1 MRRFCIG
8 ILVVGISRVMAADN
22 AAPRPDIKDLT
33 AYFGSLPP
41 AEIPAFT
48 SERAMALVAMP
59 LACVDHPHS
68 LPEQRTDYLW
78 INDVK
83 PHMLDTYATTRAFYG
98 CSDWHSAVNSTWTLI
113 TVLKQFPEISVGKL
127 IREKL
132 REHLGKKNIEGEMEF
147 FKTSK
152 NFEVPYGYAW
162 LLKVYAELVSWSDP
176 EANTWAENLA
186 PMVQQFSKK
195 LVEYYTDLQFPSRP
209 GMHPNTAN
217 TIGLLL
223 DYSAVVNDVALKE
236 VLLKTAN
243 RFFMKDQNCPTAYE
257 PAGTDFLS
265 PCLCEARLMSLVL
278 DSPQYLTWLER
289 FLPPAYSEAFK
300 PLTTPVDVSGVKKK
314 DLEGGKSHLIG
325 LGFSR
330 GQALLDIAIALPRE
344 DARIP
349 VLRRLAAINISGAY
363 QALAEAGYAG
373 SHWFATYAVLS
384 AKAAA
389 KTNQTGPTT
398 SVAAS
403 THR

>member
-78 INDVK
+78 ISDVK
-83 PHMLDTYATTRAFYG
+83 SHMLDTYATTRAFYG

-152 NFEVPYGYAW
+152 TSGRN
-162 LLKVYAELVSWSDP
+162 DP
-176 EANTWAENLA
+176 SNESPEHGRHANQGTYQL
-186 PMVQQFSKK
+186 
-195 LVEYYTDLQFPSRP
+195 
-209 GMHPNTAN
+209 HPA
-217 TIGLLL
+217 
-223 DYSAVVNDVALKE
+223 
-236 VLLKTAN
+236 
-243 RFFMKDQNCPTAYE
+243 
-257 PAGTDFLS
+257 AGIFDT
-265 PCLCEARLMSLVL
+265 
-278 DSPQYLTWLER
+278 
-289 FLPPAYSEAFK
+289 K
-300 PLTTPVDVSGVKKK
+300 P
-314 DLEGGKSHLIG
+314 
-325 LGFSR
+325 FSR
-330 GQALLDIAIALPRE
+330 TVR
-344 DARIP
+344 
-349 VLRRLAAINISGAY
+349 SK
-363 QALAEAGYAG
+363 
-373 SHWFATYAVLS
+373 F
-384 AKAAA
+384 
-389 KTNQTGPTT
+389 
-398 SVAAS
+398 
-403 THR
+403 